1 MVEYE
6 LQAWEPQLPKE
17 EAHGTPNDSPLRH
30 QEKEEDNVQRSPA
43 QCPQDTDD
51 DDTTQ
56 SSALGSSAHE
66 PISPKKQSF
75 VRRFWSEQIS
85 VVVDFDSCRDHLV
98 IKIEDSG
105 ASTSSPWSTDPSLHN
120 GARNPLIL
128 SIAIDPVLSLTR
140 RLCLAKALE
149 RTFLAYLRTGV
160 ATAILGTIV
169 AQLFALQ
176 QADSGFGY
184 AILGKPLA
192 TVCYGLSICATLL
205 GACRAWRLQKA
216 MLRGKAI
223 AGGFEVTSL
232 AVGLLALVLIFFGLL
247 IALDIVKES
256 TT

>member
-30 QEKEEDNVQRSPA
+30 QEKQEDN
-43 QCPQDTDD
+43 
-51 DDTTQ
+51 

-85 VVVDFDSCRDHLV
+85 VVVDFDSCRDHL
-98 IKIEDSG
+98 
-105 ASTSSPWSTDPSLHN
+105 
-120 GARNPLIL
+120 
-128 SIAIDPVLSLTR
+128 
-140 RLCLAKALE
+140 ALE

-176 QADSGFGY
+176 QADLGFGY
-184 AILGKPLA
+184 AMLGKPLA
-192 TVCYGLSICATLL
+192 TVCYGLSICTTLL

-232 AVGLLALVLIFFGLL
+232 AVGFLALVLIFFGLL

-256 TT
+256 TVK

>member
-17 EAHGTPNDSPLRH
+17 EAHGTQNDSPLRH

-85 VVVDFDSCRDHLV
+85 VVVDFDSCRDHL
-98 IKIEDSG
+98 
-105 ASTSSPWSTDPSLHN
+105 
-120 GARNPLIL
+120 
-128 SIAIDPVLSLTR
+128 
-140 RLCLAKALE
+140 ALE

-184 AILGKPLA
+184 AMLGKPLA
-192 TVCYGLSICATLL
+192 TVCYGLSICTTLL

-232 AVGLLALVLIFFGLL
+232 AVGFLALVLIFFGLL

-256 TT
+256 TA

>member
-1 MVEYE
+1 MPSGPFLQQTTVPAMVEYE

-17 EAHGTPNDSPLRH
+17 EAHCTPNDSPLQH
-30 QEKEEDNVQRSPA
+30 QGKEEDNVQRSPA
-43 QCPQDTDD
+43 QCPQLIDD

-85 VVVDFDSCRDHLV
+85 IVVDFDSCRDHL
-98 IKIEDSG
+98 
-105 ASTSSPWSTDPSLHN
+105 
-120 GARNPLIL
+120 
-128 SIAIDPVLSLTR
+128 
-140 RLCLAKALE
+140 ALE

-184 AILGKPLA
+184 SMLGKPLA
-192 TVCYGLSICATLL
+192 TVCYGLSICTTLL
-205 GACRAWRLQKA
+205 GACRAWRLQNA

-232 AVGLLALVLIFFGLL
+232 AVGFLALVLIFFGFL

-256 TT
+256 TVK